1 MLQEQTIINK
11 VGRRSNITIKT
22 VLVGAIGGQGGN
34 VLVEWLFLAAEND
47 GRRAQALSL
56 PGLSQRGGGTTF
68 YLEIAS
74 LVEGAI
80 IADSQDELQKAVFGQ
95 HPFPGMVDVL
105 IGQELVELGRL
116 LQQGYASR
124 RTTIVASRQRLY
136 TIGEKIPA
144 FDGIFPSEKII
155 EAAAKLGGAFSI
167 IDTEEVA
174 RQHNLGDL
182 AANAILLGALSALPG
197 ALPMSPEVYRG
208 AIRQFGL
215 AVEMNLVAFEAGR
228 SYQLAAN
235 AHPVDA
241 LSGDDLPTLPA
252 TVPVTAPGAGAADS
266 GAPVKAKRQL
276 TLLPVLKS
284 EKSKPQNRNV
294 PELISRHLSAL
305 PEKLRPGFGKLVAE
319 VQGQFPELLHWTLI
333 EAIFQLTDYQD
344 LAYDRRYLKQVTK
357 IYELDSGQDFKLT
370 EAYAKTLVARATYE
384 DAVRVACL
392 KIDGK
397 RFARIR
403 QDMAVKPGQV
413 LVLTDYLKPDAA
425 EIYGIMPNFLVSPM
439 LLLGKVSGIGGWA
452 EKKHFTLQLHPRPNR
467 FSGYLTFAFLSWF
480 KPLRPIS
487 HRAAQEWKLINAYT
501 KEVAHYAK
509 LDYELGLLLAESG
522 KLVKGYGDTRRKT
535 TTASRRFFA
544 TVLPPLAT
552 WEGKT
557 HKSYSLTLAV
567 AQRAVRLIGQNDA
580 GIEWAEQLAE
590 WAIAEA
596 KSGKSLSQ
604 IITEIEPTARAL
616 STKN

>member
-1 MLQEQTIINK
+1 MLQEQTKINK
-11 VGRRSNITIKT
+11 MGRRSNIAIKT

-34 VLVEWLFLAAEND
+34 VLVEWLFLAAETD

-74 LVEGAI
+74 LAEGATV
-80 IADSQDELQKAVFGQ
+80 ADPQAELQKTIFGQ

-116 LQQGYASR
+116 LQQGYASH

-136 TIGEKIPA
+136 TIGEKTPA

-155 EAAAKLGGAFSI
+155 EAAAKLGGTFSI
-167 IDTEEVA
+167 IDTDEVA
-174 RQHNLGDL
+174 QQHKLGEL
-182 AANAILLGALSALPG
+182 AANAILLGALSALPE

-215 AVEMNLVAFEAGR
+215 AVEMNLTAFEAGR

-235 AHPVDA
+235 ARPVDA
-241 LSGDDLPTLPA
+241 LSGNDLPTLPA
-252 TVPVTAPGAGAADS
+252 TVPRSAPGAGAADS
-266 GAPVKAKRQL
+266 GTPVKAKRQL
-276 TLLPVLKS
+276 TLLPVTKS
-284 EKSKPQNRNV
+284 GKSKPQNRNV
-294 PELISRHLSAL
+294 PELISRHLEAL
-305 PEKLRPGFGKLVAE
+305 PEKLRPAFGKLVAE
-319 VQGQFPELLHWTLI
+319 VQGQFSEALHWTLI

-344 LAYDRRYLKQVTK
+344 LTYACRYLKQVEK
-357 IYELDSGQDFKLT
+357 IYQLDGADFKLT
-370 EAYAKTLVARATYE
+370 ETYAKTLAARATYE

-392 KIDGK
+392 KIDGR
-397 RFARIR
+397 RFTRIR
-403 QDMAVKPGQV
+403 QDMGVKPGQV

-425 EIYGIMPNFLVSPM
+425 EIYGIIPNFLVKPM
-439 LLLGKVSGIGGWA
+439 LFLGKISGIGGWA
-452 EKKHFTLQLHPRPNR
+452 AKKHFTLQLHPRPNR

-480 KPLRPIS
+480 KPLRPVS

-501 KEVAHYAK
+501 KEVTHYAK
-509 LDYELGLLLAESG
+509 LDYELGLLVAESG

-535 TTASRRFFA
+535 TVASRRFLA
-544 TVLPPLAT
+544 KVLPPLAN

-567 AQRAVRLIGQNDA
+567 AQRALKLIGHNDA
-580 GIEWAEQLAE
+580 GIEWAEQLAQ
-590 WAIAEA
+590 WALTEA
-596 KSGKSLSQ
+596 KRGKPISQ
-604 IITEIEPTARAL
+604 IITEIEPTARVL
-616 STKN
+616 TQKT